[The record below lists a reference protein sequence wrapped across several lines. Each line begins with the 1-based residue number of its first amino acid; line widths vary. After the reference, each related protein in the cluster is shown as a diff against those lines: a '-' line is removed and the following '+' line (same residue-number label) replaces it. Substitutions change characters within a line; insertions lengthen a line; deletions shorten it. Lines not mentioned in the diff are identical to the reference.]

1 MVVAPVYRRA
11 DPGRAWTGRSLT
23 PGQVAALGDYRG
35 GGFRFDAD
43 VPASNIPGS
52 YATYTEEVD
61 AEGVTTM
68 FYKTTY
74 GPERRVIHV
83 KVKYP

>member
-1 MVVAPVYRRA
+1 MKSLPSSA
-11 DPGRAWTGRSLT
+11 DEPTITRL
-23 PGQVAALGDYRG
+23 PG

-52 YATYTEEVD
+52 YATYTKEVD

-74 GPERRVIHV
+74 GPDGRVIHV